1 MSNKI
6 LYTFLMLALICCSS
20 CNKGNT
26 AIRHLKSV
34 IGFTTDT
41 LSIDNISNKNI
52 SISVQN
58 ENVISMVECKEN
70 SISLSLLDVIR
81 RCKDK
86 NEIALWALKNNNA
99 LQIKVVVENEID
111 TVYYYNIS
119 PYYDED
125 AIFSISGQCAPLVSK
140 FSNPTQTI
148 DIKKWLFRKKEHLD
162 NENIYLLRGL
172 VNQLSKT
179 NTIEYITNSTIP
191 VIHNFTGLKYIVN
204 SSIVA
209 DYYVLYACSS
219 INEIEEFV
227 EDVISNDFDLCSK
240 SLRGEMDCYRKSNS
254 NGYKCICLVAINND
268 WSYKIQPL
276 GLIAIDN
283 LAPVTSLSSYD
294 LIQRDNISSIKFSN
308 NVIVLFPSNK
318 PQINGLCD
326 VSITNSAGN
335 GIECNV
341 SFQITFTGDVKS
353 VTVKR
358 TKKLCYDSWAHNV
371 ENKVI
376 DLTDKSSPFTFTYM
390 LHLTDGDNYIPIIIE
405 DNHGNKREFELNERA
420 EFVRNDAPSINID
433 NNINIDNY

>member
-1 MSNKI
+1 
-6 LYTFLMLALICCSS
+6 MLLICCSS
-20 CNKGNT
+20 CNNGNT
-26 AIRHLKSV
+26 ASRHPKSV

-58 ENVISMVECKEN
+58 ENVISMIGCKEN
-70 SISLSLLDVIR
+70 AISLSLLDVIR
-81 RCKDK
+81 KCKDK
-86 NEIALWALKNNNA
+86 NEIALRALKNNNA

-111 TVYYYNIS
+111 TVYNYNIS

-125 AIFSISGQCAPLVSK
+125 AIFSISGKCAPLVSK
-140 FSNPTQTI
+140 FSCPTQTV
-148 DIKKWLFRKKEHLD
+148 DIKKWLFRKKEHWD
-162 NENIYLLRGL
+162 NANIHLLHGL

-179 NTIEYITNSTIP
+179 NTTEYVTNSTIP
-191 VIHNFTGLKYIVN
+191 VIRSFSGLKYNVN

-219 INEIEEFV
+219 TKEIEEFV

-240 SLRGEMDCYRKSNS
+240 NLVSGMDCYRKSNS

-283 LAPVTSLSSYD
+283 LAPVTSLSSYEGD
-294 LIQRDNISSIKFSN
+294 ISSIKFPN
-308 NVIVLFPSNK
+308 NIIVLFPSNK
-318 PQINGLCD
+318 PQINGVCD
-326 VSITNSAGN
+326 VLITNSSGN

-341 SFQITFTGDVKS
+341 SFQITFAGDVKS

-358 TKKLCYDSWAHNV
+358 TKKLCYDSWIHKV

-376 DLTDKSSPFTFTYM
+376 DLTGKSSPFTFTYM

-420 EFVRNDAPSINID
+420 EFVRNNAPSINID

>member
-6 LYTFLMLALICCSS
+6 LYVLLMMLLICCSS
-20 CNKGNT
+20 CNNSNT
-26 AIRHLKSV
+26 TSRHPRSV

-52 SISVQN
+52 FISVQN
-58 ENVISMVECKEN
+58 ENVISIVGCKEN
-70 SISLSLLDVIR
+70 IISLSLLDVIR
-81 RCKDK
+81 KCKDK
-86 NEIALWALKNNNA
+86 NEIALRALKNDNA

-111 TVYYYNIS
+111 TVYNYNIS

-125 AIFSISGQCAPLVSK
+125 AVFSISGQCAPLVSK
-140 FSNPTQTI
+140 YSNPTQTV

-162 NENIYLLRGL
+162 NANIHLLRGL

-179 NTIEYITNSTIP
+179 NTIEYVTNSAIP
-191 VIHNFTGLKYIVN
+191 VIHSFSGLKYKVN
-204 SSIVA
+204 SSIAA

-219 INEIEEFV
+219 TNEIEEFV
-227 EDVISNDFDLCSK
+227 EDVIANDFNLCSK
-240 SLRGEMDCYRKSNS
+240 ALGGGMDCYRQSNS

-283 LAPVTSLSSYD
+283 LAPVTSLSSYEGD
-294 LIQRDNISSIKFSN
+294 ISSIKFPN
-308 NVIVLFPSNK
+308 NAIVLFPSNK
-318 PQINGLCD
+318 PKINGVCN
-326 VSITNSAGN
+326 VSITNWAGN

-341 SFQITFTGDVKS
+341 SFQIIFAGDVKS

-358 TKKLCYDSWAHNV
+358 TKKLCYNSWTHKV

-376 DLTDKSSPFTFTYM
+376 DLTGKSSPYTFTYM
-390 LHLTDGDNYIPIIIE
+390 LHFTDGDNYIPIIIE

>member
-1 MSNKI
+1 M
-6 LYTFLMLALICCSS
+6 MLLVCCSS
-20 CNKGNT
+20 CNNGNT
-26 AIRHLKSV
+26 ASKALKSIV
-34 IGFTTDT
+34 KFTTDT
-41 LSIDNISNKNI
+41 LSIDNIFDKSI
-52 SISVQN
+52 SISVQD
-58 ENVISMVECKEN
+58 ENVILFNKCKEN
-70 SISLSLLDVIR
+70 SISLLLLDVIR
-81 RCKDK
+81 KCKDK
-86 NEIALWALKNNNA
+86 NETALRALGNNNS

-111 TVYYYNIS
+111 TAYNYKIS

-140 FSNPTQTI
+140 FSNPTQTV

-162 NENIYLLRGL
+162 DANIHLLRGL

-179 NTIEYITNSTIP
+179 NTIEYVTNSTIP
-191 VIHNFTGLKYIVN
+191 VIHSFSGLKYKVN

-219 INEIEEFV
+219 TNEIEEFV
-227 EDVISNDFDLCSK
+227 EDVISNDFDLCS
-240 SLRGEMDCYRKSNS
+240 RVPGGGMDCYRKANS

-283 LAPVTSLSSYD
+283 LAPVTLLSSYEGD
-294 LIQRDNISSIKFSN
+294 ISSIKFSN

-318 PQINGLCD
+318 PQINGLCN

-341 SFQITFTGDVKS
+341 SFQVTFAGDVKS

-358 TKKLCYDSWAHNV
+358 TKKLCYDSWTHKV

-405 DNHGNKREFELNERA
+405 DNHGNKRALELNERA
-420 EFVRNDAPSINID
+420 EFVRNDVPSINID

>member
-1 MSNKI
+1 MMS
-6 LYTFLMLALICCSS
+6 LVCCSS

-26 AIRHLKSV
+26 ASRHPKSV

-41 LSIDNISNKNI
+41 LSLDNISNKNI

-58 ENVISMVECKEN
+58 ENVISMVGCREN

-81 RCKDK
+81 KCKDK
-86 NEIALWALKNNNA
+86 NEIALRALKNNNA

-111 TVYYYNIS
+111 TVYNYNIS

-140 FSNPTQTI
+140 FSNPTQTV
-148 DIKKWLFRKKEHLD
+148 DIKKWLFRKKEYLD
-162 NENIYLLRGL
+162 NANIHLLRGL

-179 NTIEYITNSTIP
+179 NTIEYVTNSTIP
-191 VIHNFTGLKYIVN
+191 VIHSFSGLKYKVN

-219 INEIEEFV
+219 TNEIEEFV

-240 SLRGEMDCYRKSNS
+240 VLGGGMDCYQKSNS

-283 LAPVTSLSSYD
+283 LAPVTSLSSYEGD
-294 LIQRDNISSIKFSN
+294 ISSIKFSN

-335 GIECNV
+335 GVECNV
-341 SFQITFTGDVKS
+341 SFRITFAGDVKS

-358 TKKLCYDSWAHNV
+358 TKKLCYDWIHKV

-390 LHLTDGDNYIPIIIE
+390 LHLKDGDNYIPIIIE
-405 DNHGNKREFELNERA
+405 DNHGNKRELELNERA
-420 EFVRNDAPSINID
+420 EFVRNDAPIVNID